1 MPNVIDNEQDN
12 SSLPEFL
19 GGTQFLPNLNED
31 TLALIQGWH
40 RYLKSEKGYSSH
52 TLTGYGHD
60 IATFLTFLASYRDEV
75 ITPQLFGK
83 LHIRDFRSFLA
94 NRKNAGLSSRSL
106 NRCLSSVRNFYRYLS
121 RHKNIENDAI
131 YALQGP
137 KTPHK
142 VPRPLS
148 IEGAKT
154 VMETVGELSEND
166 WVSLRDTA
174 VISLLYGCGLRI
186 NEALSLNTEERPMGD
201 TMRIIGKR
209 GKERIVPILPAV
221 RNAVDTYIS
230 ACPYDLEANTAL
242 FRGARGSR
250 LNARMIQ
257 LAMQKVRA
265 AFSLPDNATPH
276 ALRHS
281 FATHLLSN
289 GGDLRTIQELLGHA
303 DLSSTQVYTEVDGA
317 RLMDVYDK
325 AFKR

>member
-1 MPNVIDNEQDN
+1 LANTIDSEKTKE
-12 SSLPEFL
+12 SFPEFIGEAQL
-19 GGTQFLPNLNED
+19 LPSLRED
-31 TLALIQGWH
+31 TILLIQDWH
-40 RYLKSEKGYSSH
+40 RYLSSEKGYSNH

-60 IATFLTFLASYRDEV
+60 LASFLTFLTSYRGDI
-75 ITPQLFGK
+75 ITPELFTA
-83 LHIRDFRSFLA
+83 LQIRDFRSFLA

-121 RHKNIENDAI
+121 RHKNIENNAI
-131 YALQGP
+131 HALQGP

-148 IEGAKT
+148 VEGAKT
-154 VMETVGELSEND
+154 VIETVGELNEND
-166 WVSLRDTA
+166 WTSLRDTA

-186 NEALSLNTEERPMGD
+186 NEALSLNAEERPSGD

-221 RNAVDTYIS
+221 REAIDAYIS
-230 ACPYDLEANTAL
+230 ACPYSLEAGSAL
-242 FRGARGSR
+242 FRGARGGR

-265 AFSLPDNATPH
+265 AFGLPDNATPH

-303 DLSSTQVYTEVDGA
+303 DLSSTQVYTEVDSA